1 MPTANSG
8 SRAAR
13 HASNT
18 SSKSSYKK
26 KTQPPKKKKRLVL
39 KIFLGL
45 LIAGM
50 VAFLAG
56 VGLFWFYARQAPK
69 LEDDKLNATVSS
81 KLYDINNEIFEDLGA
96 EKRELIQPND
106 VPQLLKD
113 AIVSVEDR
121 RFYKHIGMDPIRI
134 IGSALSNVKNGG
146 LQGGS
151 TLTQQLIKLSYFSTK
166 ESDQTLKRKA
176 QEAWMAVRLEREK
189 SKEEILTYY
198 INKVYMANGFYGM
211 ETAAENYY
219 GKHLSELDLPQTAL
233 LAGMPQAPNSYDPYT
248 KPDTAK
254 ERRDVV
260 LYTMYDNKKI
270 SKAEYEK
277 AKATPIDEGLVP
289 LKASDDNRKV
299 VDNYVKEVIN
309 EVKAKTGKNVYTDGL
324 DIYTNLDMN
333 AQKQLYD
340 IVNSD
345 QYVAFPDDK
354 MQVASTVI
362 DVASGQVRAQIG
374 GRHIPDDVQLGNNL
388 AVNTQRDVGSTV
400 KPIMDYGPAIENLNY
415 STGRLMVDKPTKY
428 PGTDIDV
435 FNSDLTYQG
444 VITMRRA
451 IMGSR
456 NTTAVQTFDE
466 VGKENI
472 MPFIKGLGID
482 YKNLEASNA
491 ISSNTS
497 DVDGDKYGISSLKL
511 AAAYAAFA
519 NNGIYNKPYYVNK
532 VVFNDGTSVDY
543 QPDGKR
549 AMKDST
555 AYMMTDMLKDVL
567 NGGTGFNGAIPGL
580 IQAAKTGTSN
590 YTDEDLAR
598 MGTTEKGI
606 APDSTF
612 VGYTTHYAVSVW
624 TGYNDRN
631 TPIYQEYYGIASDVY
646 REIMSYLSQNV
657 SNDDWV
663 QPDSVVRVGNELY
676 VKDAY
681 EVPNVQVL
689 PSTTSSAPQPE
700 SSSTVESSSTKEA
713 ESSSSS
719 SSESAPSSSE
729 APPSTEQ
736 PASSSSAEQPATSE
750 QPPEPSSSSSQEPPQ
765 PPESSSKPDENKAA

>member
-1 MPTANSG
+1 
-8 SRAAR
+8 
-13 HASNT
+13 
-18 SSKSSYKK
+18 
-26 KTQPPKKKKRLVL
+26 
-39 KIFLGL
+39 
-45 LIAGM
+45 
-50 VAFLAG
+50 
-56 VGLFWFYARQAPK
+56 
-69 LEDDKLNATVSS
+69 
-81 KLYDINNEIFEDLGA
+81 
-96 EKRELIQPND
+96 
-106 VPQLLKD
+106 
-113 AIVSVEDR
+113 
-121 RFYKHIGMDPIRI
+121 
-134 IGSALSNVKNGG
+134 
-146 LQGGS
+146 
-151 TLTQQLIKLSYFSTK
+151 
-166 ESDQTLKRKA
+166 
-176 QEAWMAVRLEREK
+176 
-189 SKEEILTYY
+189 
-198 INKVYMANGFYGM
+198 
-211 ETAAENYY
+211 
-219 GKHLSELDLPQTAL
+219 
-233 LAGMPQAPNSYDPYT
+233 
-248 KPDTAK
+248 
-254 ERRDVV
+254 
-260 LYTMYDNKKI
+260 
-270 SKAEYEK
+270 
-277 AKATPIDEGLVP
+277 
-289 LKASDDNRKV
+289 
-299 VDNYVKEVIN
+299 
-309 EVKAKTGKNVYTDGL
+309 
-324 DIYTNLDMN
+324 MN

-631 TPIYQEYYGIASDVY
+631 TPIYQEY
-646 REIMSYLSQNV
+646 LS
-657 SNDDWV
+657 
-663 QPDSVVRVGNELY
+663 LIHI
-676 VKDAY
+676 
-681 EVPNVQVL
+681 
-689 PSTTSSAPQPE
+689 
-700 SSSTVESSSTKEA
+700 
-713 ESSSSS
+713 
-719 SSESAPSSSE
+719 
-729 APPSTEQ
+729 
-736 PASSSSAEQPATSE
+736 
-750 QPPEPSSSSSQEPPQ
+750 
-765 PPESSSKPDENKAA
+765 